1 MKTLRRSLRLAAMPV
16 MASGLLIAAPAL
28 AGTHYFCYL
37 RDAYSDRGFYV
48 SPILST
54 PIEDLD
60 ETWTGFKFS
69 EYASANGL
77 SMDAGSV
84 QTGCVSSTSNPG
96 YVREQ
101 HAKYP
106 EWYPGIQQVDW
117 PEPPV
122 PSEPVEES
130 APTDALVI
138 VPAEPSGPSPEVIAA
153 WMKREREVAAEN
165 ARKVAASMRASAEM
179 QAQYEESRRRY
190 RRRPG
195 SQ

>member
-1 MKTLRRSLRLAAMPV
+1 MKTHRRPLRLAAALV
-16 MASGLLIAAPAL
+16 AALGLLATAPAW
-28 AGTHYFCYL
+28 AGTYYFCYL
-37 RDAYSDRGFYV
+37 HDAYSDRGFYIT
-48 SPILST
+48 PILST

-77 SMDAGSV
+77 SMDAGSI
-84 QTGCVSSTSNPG
+84 QTGCVSSENQG

-101 HAKYP
+101 HSKYP
-106 EWYPGIQQVDW
+106 EWHPGIRQVDW

-122 PSEPVEES
+122 PSEPVEEY

-138 VPAEPSGPSPEVIAA
+138 IPAEPSGPSPEVVAA
-153 WMKREREVAAEN
+153 RMKREREVAAEN